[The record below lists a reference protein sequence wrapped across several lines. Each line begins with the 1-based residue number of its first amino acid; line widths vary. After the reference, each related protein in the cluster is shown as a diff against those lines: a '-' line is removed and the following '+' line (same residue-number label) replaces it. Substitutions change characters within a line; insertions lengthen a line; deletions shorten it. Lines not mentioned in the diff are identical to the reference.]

1 VIVSDELNHASL
13 IDGCR
18 LSRARVVVA
27 AHGDLAA
34 IERSLRDAG
43 GARRRFVVTE
53 SLFSMDGDLADLAAL
68 ASLCARHDAA
78 LIVDEAH
85 AIGARGP
92 EGRGAAAAAGVVPDV
107 LVGTFGK
114 ALGGFGAFAATS
126 PVVAQLLYN
135 RARTFVFST
144 ALPPAVA
151 AANLAAVEIV
161 RGAEGDDR
169 RRRLAANACRLRAGV
184 PALRGHR
191 DGAIAPLAVGGDREV
206 MALSSRLLE
215 RGVFAQGIR
224 PPTVPEGTA
233 RLRVSVSSGHE
244 VMHLD
249 RAVGALREAAA
260 HG

>member
-1 VIVSDELNHASL
+1 VAGRADIVARVSLEDAARDELAELARTHRLRGARVVDGRVGPTLVLDGVEVVNLASNDYLSLAGDVRLARAAAAALDEAGVGAGASRLITGTHRRHVVLETGVGDWLQRSARLFNSGYAANVGVLTALADARDVIVSDELNHASL

-92 EGRGAAAAAGVVPDV
+92 EGRGM
-107 LVGTFGK
+107 
-114 ALGGFGAFAATS
+114 S
-126 PVVAQLLYN
+126 LL
-135 RARTFVFST
+135 
-144 ALPPAVA
+144 
-151 AANLAAVEIV
+151 
-161 RGAEGDDR
+161 
-169 RRRLAANACRLRAGV
+169 
-184 PALRGHR
+184 
-191 DGAIAPLAVGGDREV
+191 
-206 MALSSRLLE
+206 
-215 RGVFAQGIR
+215 
-224 PPTVPEGTA
+224 
-233 RLRVSVSSGHE
+233 
-244 VMHLD
+244 
-249 RAVGALREAAA
+249 
-260 HG
+260 